1 MARDPGNVKIWQD
14 ARVYLSD
21 AVTRPALPTD
31 IDTAFTALDWPE
43 VGILDGDSGLPED
56 RSLAEAK
63 HFGWGIGLIK
73 YGSKNFEVARKMTI
87 LENNEQTIKLIT
99 PGSTA
104 TKVPMPKPVYR
115 WVAFETDSDLA
126 DRERLITTQRA
137 RLWVPANSRNESDP
151 TKWEVQ
157 IAIFA
162 DGTGNIFDR
171 QAGDLNLTP

>member
-1 MARDPGNVKIWQD
+1 MARDPGNVRIWQD

-21 AVTRPALPTD
+21 DATRPAIPTD
-31 IDTAFTALDWPE
+31 VDTALAADWTE
-43 VGILDGDSGLPED
+43 VGILDGDAGLTED

-63 HFGWGIGLIK
+63 HYGWGIGLIK

-87 LENNEQTIKLIT
+87 LEDNAETRKLIT
-99 PGSTA
+99 PGSTT

-115 WVAFETDSDLA
+115 WLCFETDSDLA
-126 DRERLITTQRA
+126 DRERLFTTQRA
-137 RLWVPANSRNESDP
+137 RLWIPTDSRNESDP

-162 DGTGNIFDR
+162 DGTGDIFDR
-171 QAGDLNLTP
+171 QAGDLT